1 MNVSPQNTSERPGLL
16 RGLGLWAAV
25 AVVIGDTIGSGIFL
39 VPSAMAAIV
48 GSESLVFAAWVVGG
62 LIVVAFLGAAESL
75 WAKRYGWG
83 STWRDLFSSLRIQ
96 LKVEVWLL
104 LLSVVFPW
112 ILLIVFIHAGV
123 RIAGL

>member
-48 GSESLVFAAWVVGG
+48 GSESLVLAAWVAGG
-62 LIVVAFLGAAESL
+62 LIVLCVSVAAIGTTHSG
-75 WAKRYGWG
+75 KQVG
-83 STWRDLFSSLRIQ
+83 SWFSIW
-96 LKVEVWLL
+96 KI
-104 LLSVVFPW
+104 PG
-112 ILLIVFIHAGV
+112 I
-123 RIAGL
+123 